1 MIITLTLNP
10 AMDRVLILNQFHLNV
25 TNRVQKTLDCIG
37 GKGTHVSA
45 NLSLLG
51 IENIATGIL
60 RGETGTR
67 IEQTMRTYPLVKT
80 KFLQSAAGCSRTN
93 YVLVENANCTLI
105 SERGELLDA
114 DSAKQLLSCLAA
126 LIQSDDIVVLSG
138 DISNGGSQDIIARI
152 LDLIAAK
159 KAKFC
164 LDAYD
169 QALAQALSYRPL
181 LIKPNL
187 DELGMMTAQ
196 PLKNEKDILN
206 AMVNLAEQ
214 GVVYTMVS
222 CGKSGSY
229 LLYEGQA
236 YRAHV
241 PAVPIHNTVGC
252 GDALVAG
259 MLAGIVRG
267 LPVEACLRYANAVG
281 CAASRCDETVGF
293 DLADVEHDLLD
304 VRVEKL
310 TV

>member
-10 AMDRVLILNQFHLNV
+10 AMDRVLILNHFHLNV
-25 TNRVQKTLDCIG
+25 TNRVQKTLDCVG

-60 RGETGTR
+60 RGETGIR
-67 IEQTMRTYPLVKT
+67 IEQTMRAYPLVKA
-80 KFLQSAAGCSRTN
+80 KFLQSPVGCSRTN

-114 DSAKQLLSCLAA
+114 ASAEELLSCLTA
-126 LIQSDDIVVLSG
+126 LIQPGDIVVLSG
-138 DISNGGSQDIIARI
+138 DISNGGSQDIITRI
-152 LDLIAAK
+152 LDLIAVK
-159 KAKFC
+159 KARFC
-164 LDAYD
+164 LDAFD
-169 QALAQALSYRPL
+169 QALSQALSYRPL

-187 DELGMMTAQ
+187 EELSAMTGRILQ
-196 PLKNEKDILN
+196 NEGNILN
-206 AMVNLAEQ
+206 AMVGLAEQ
-214 GVVYTMVS
+214 GVIYTMVS

-229 LLYEGQA
+229 LLYKGQA

-293 DLADVEHDLLD
+293 DVSDVERDLQE